1 MKRSGVTLLDLRLG
15 SPEAS
20 ALRHPPFLR
29 ALLYAGL
36 GGLLVGFWLIRQI
49 ENDQQQRRQ
58 AQASVQAE
66 LADLQA
72 AQRERDARIQALQ
85 ESQAQWQQHRQHQ
98 AHWQRLAQTLQVL
111 GRSDDPTGSL
121 AQLRWDAQGLML
133 GGQIAPSQLQPW
145 LHRVAAQLPHLGP
158 WTSVEL
164 GRGVGDEL
172 PHGSEPD
179 GSTRFVIRFGA
190 KAASQAFV
198 P

>member
-1 MKRSGVTLLDLRLG
+1 MKRSGVALLDLRLG

-36 GGLLVGFWLIRQI
+36 GGLLVGFWLVMQI
-49 ENDQQQRRQ
+49 ENDLQELRQ

-164 GRGVGDEL
+164 GRGAGDSI
-172 PHGSEPD
+172 PHDSEPD

-190 KAASQAFV
+190 KAASQVAA